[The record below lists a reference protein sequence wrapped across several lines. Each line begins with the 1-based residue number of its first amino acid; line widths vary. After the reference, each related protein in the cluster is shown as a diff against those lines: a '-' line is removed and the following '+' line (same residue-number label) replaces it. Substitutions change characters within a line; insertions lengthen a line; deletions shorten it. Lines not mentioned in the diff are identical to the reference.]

1 MSKFKDGELVKW
13 SSQAAGCS
21 KEKTGK
27 IAQVVAAGQLP
38 DRDRFLHLYKSSG
51 VGIARNHESYVVI
64 GPESLTSSR
73 SHRRILGQR
82 TETQNVKIV
91 ARSSILTLIW
101 TLCALIVEATSREL
115 SEATALIT

>member
-51 VGIARNHESYVVI
+51 VGIARNHESYVVMV
-64 GPESLTSSR
+64 GMRPYWPRVTHLKPVTPENPWPAYR
-73 SHRRILGQR
+73 NAKCEDCGKEFDSHAHMDSVCPDCGGHLKG
-82 TETQNVKIV
+82 
-91 ARSSILTLIW
+91 TL
-101 TLCALIVEATSREL
+101 
-115 SEATALIT
+115 